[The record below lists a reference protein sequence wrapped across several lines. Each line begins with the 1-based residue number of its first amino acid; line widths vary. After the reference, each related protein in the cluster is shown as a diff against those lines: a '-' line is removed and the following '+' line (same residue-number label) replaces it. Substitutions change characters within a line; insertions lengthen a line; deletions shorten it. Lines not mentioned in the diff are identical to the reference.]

1 MQNEAGLNDSAKSK
15 IPPGRRPLRPLQAG
29 GQNPKSQFD
38 HITLEIL
45 WRRLISIVDEADASV
60 ARTAFSSLLRDAHDY
75 TCMFTDSRGQELV
88 QGTFC
93 TPGQAGAMA
102 LGVKTLI
109 NSIAPDAYQPGDVF
123 IVNDPWLLAG
133 HLNDVCVMSPI
144 FYKERPVAFTACV
157 FHHSDIG
164 GRVASDNRQVYE
176 EGIFIPPLKLYEA
189 GVLNESVLEMIRWNV
204 RTPEEVTGDIRS
216 QVAANHVCAQKVI
229 EMLEDEGLDTL
240 DELADEI
247 IDRTEKSMRAAIL
260 KIPNG
265 AYPYEGIIEGA
276 GQREDITIKVT
287 VEVKDSDIY
296 IDFDGTSSQVDWGG
310 NVVYN
315 FTYAYVFMAVKSAF
329 DPDIPINEG
338 AIRPVKMTAPEGTV
352 VNCKFPA
359 AVAARMQIGHFM
371 TEMVYKAL
379 AAATPDNIIA
389 ESGGT
394 PAQTNIF
401 YGKRYNEAPWLT
413 MIIRGGGLG
422 AGSRMDGHHCAIFP
436 ANGANTPVE
445 IFESDTPLIVE
456 ERSLVCDSGGPGKMR
471 GGLGRKMTIR
481 VPDDDYAPQG
491 PTSIAVQ
498 AGRYKYPPR
507 GLFGAGPG
515 SGARF
520 MVNGQTGDPSGLTL
534 CLPGDAIQFDS
545 AGGGGYGDPLQ
556 RDPQAVEADVVN
568 GYVSLEKARDDYGVV
583 IDPVTLK
590 VDPLETEKV
599 RAERYSKIEDCRL
612 KI

>member
-1 MQNEAGLNDSAKSK
+1 MPDNRGKNSIPNPSK
-15 IPPGRRPLRPLQAG
+15 
-29 GQNPKSQFD
+29 FD
-38 HITLEIL
+38 PITLEIL
-45 WRRLISIVDEADASV
+45 WRRLVSIVDEADASV

-109 NSIAPDAYQPGDVF
+109 NSMALDAYRPGDVF

-133 HLNDVCVMSPI
+133 HLNDVCVMTPI
-144 FYKERPVAFTACV
+144 FYRQRPVAFTACV

-176 EGIFIPPLKLYEA
+176 EGIFIPPLKLYAA
-189 GVLNESVLEMIRWNV
+189 GVLNESVLELIRWNV

-216 QVAANHVCAQKVI
+216 QVAANHVCARKVI

-247 IDRTEKSMRAAIL
+247 IDRTEKSMRAAIS

-265 AYPYEGIIEGA
+265 VYPYEGIIEGA
-276 GQREDITIKVT
+276 GKREDIDIKVT
-287 VEVKDSDIY
+287 VEVKDSDIH

-371 TEMVYKAL
+371 TEMVFKAL

-401 YGKRYNEAPWLT
+401 YGKRHNAAPWLT

-456 ERSLVCDSGGPGKMR
+456 ERSLVCDSGGPGNMR
-471 GGLGRKMTIR
+471 GGLGRKMVIR

-520 MVNGQTGDPSGLTL
+520 LVNGQNGDPSGLTL
-534 CLPGDAIQFDS
+534 CLPGDVIQFDS

-556 RDPQAVEADVVN
+556 RDPQAVEVDVIN
-568 GYVSLEKARDDYGVV
+568 GYVSIEKAREDYGVV
-583 IDPVTLK
+583 LDPATLK
-590 VDPLETEKV
+590 VDPVETDKIRGSRKEKQV
-599 RAERYSKIEDCRL
+599 ER
-612 KI
+612 

>member
-1 MQNEAGLNDSAKSK
+1 MEKKNQNIDKKNPQSK
-15 IPPGRRPLRPLQAG
+15 I
-29 GQNPKSQFD
+29 QNPKSKFD
-38 HITLEIL
+38 PITLEIL
-45 WRRLISIVDEADASV
+45 WRRLLSIVDEADASV

-102 LGVKTLI
+102 LGVKKMI
-109 NSIAPDAYQPGDVF
+109 NSIPMEDYQPGDVY

-133 HLNDVCVMSPI
+133 HLNDVCVLSPI
-144 FYKERPVAFTACV
+144 FYKDQPVAFTACV

-164 GRVASDNRQVYE
+164 GRVASDNREVHE
-176 EGIFIPPLKLYEA
+176 EGLFIPPLKLYDA
-189 GVLNESVLEMIRWNV
+189 GVLNEPLLSMIRWNV

-216 QVAANHVCAQKVI
+216 QVAANHVCSQKII

-240 DELADEI
+240 DDLADEI
-247 IDRTEKSMRAAIL
+247 IDRTEKSMRQAIS
-260 KIPNG
+260 KIPDG
-265 AYPYEGIIEGA
+265 VYPYEGIIEGA
-276 GQREDITIKVT
+276 GQRDDITIKLT
-287 VEVKDSDIY
+287 VSVSGSDIE
-296 IDFDGTSSQVDWGG
+296 IDFDGTSPQVDWGG

-338 AIRPVKMTAPEGTV
+338 DIRPVKMSAPQGCV

-359 AVAARMQIGHFM
+359 PVAARMQIGHFM
-371 TEMVYKAL
+371 TEMVFKAL
-379 AAATPDNIIA
+379 AEATPDNIIA

-401 YGKRYNEAPWLT
+401 YGKRHGGAPWLT

-422 AGSRMDGHHCAIFP
+422 AGSRRDGHQCAIFP

-456 ERSLVCDSGGPGKMR
+456 ERSLICDSGGPGRQR
-471 GGLGRKMTIR
+471 GGLGRKMIIR
-481 VPDDDYAPQG
+481 VPDDEFAPQP

-498 AGRYKYPPR
+498 AGRFRYAPR
-507 GLFGAGPG
+507 GLFDAGPG
-515 SGARF
+515 AKAQY
-520 MVNGQTGDPSGLTL
+520 VINDETGDPSGLTL
-534 CLPGDAIQFDS
+534 CQSGDSIRFHS
-545 AGGGGYGDPLQ
+545 AGGGGYGNPLK
-556 RDPQAVEADVVN
+556 REPQAVAADVFN
-568 GYVSLEKARDDYGVV
+568 GYVSVERAREDYGVV
-583 IDPVTLK
+583 
-590 VDPLETEKV
+590 VDPATYEVNREETDKV
-599 RAERYSKIEDCRL
+599 RAERSK
-612 KI
+612 